1 MRNKVVKKL
10 LMLAMV
16 ITMLSGTSIATVYA
30 NANPPAEETTT
41 EVVQETSTETTEDT
55 EKKEDTGRVSGEG
68 NNSAFSTP
76 GNAQLVDDKENDDTK
91 QFLTIQ
97 TKKGNTFYM
106 VIDRSS
112 NTENVYMMSL
122 VDENDLAEF
131 LDETEKD
138 KETEES
144 TVVIPETT
152 PETTPAAEEETEV
165 KKEENSGM
173 NVKGLVAIA
182 VVVILGLAG
191 IAVYKKKGRSKEED
205 YVSEQLEFS
214 DGPYVNEEDDEKE
227 E

>member
-10 LMLAMV
+10 LMIAMAV
-16 ITMLSGTSIATVYA
+16 TMISGTSIATVYA

-41 EVVQETSTETTEDT
+41 QVVEETATESTEDT
-55 EKKEDTGRVSGEG
+55 EKKEDTERVTGEG
-68 NNSAFSTP
+68 DNSAFSTP

-131 LDETEKD
+131 LDETEKS

-152 PETTPAAEEETEV
+152 P
-165 KKEENSGM
+165 
-173 NVKGLVAIA
+173 
-182 VVVILGLAG
+182 
-191 IAVYKKKGRSKEED
+191 
-205 YVSEQLEFS
+205 
-214 DGPYVNEEDDEKE
+214 
-227 E
+227 

>member
-1 MRNKVVKKL
+1 
-10 LMLAMV
+10 MV
-16 ITMLSGTSIATVYA
+16 CYWVFCIGACFSFYYAFNFSTISSTSIPCTAHASSNVSICEA
-30 NANPPAEETTT
+30 GHPKQCIP
-41 EVVQETSTETTEDT
+41 TS
-55 EKKEDTGRVSGEG
+55 S

-97 TKKGNTFYM
+97 TQKGNTFYM

-165 KKEENSGM
+165 KKEEKSGM
-173 NVKGLVAIA
+173 NVKGLAAIVVAA
-182 VVVILGLAG
+182 ILGFAG
-191 IAVYKKKGRSKEED
+191 IAVYKKHGRSKDED

>member
-1 MRNKVVKKL
+1 MRNKVVKRL

-16 ITMLSGTSIATVYA
+16 VTMLSGTSIATVYA

-55 EKKEDTGRVSGEG
+55 EKKEDTGRVSGES

-131 LDETEKD
+131 LDETEKE

-182 VVVILGLAG
+182 VVAILGLAG